1 MFELHLG
8 KDERGFENPEHEK
21 QQENL
26 DRFAGHFTALRISI
40 NTRFIVQVDRSENLG
55 SCLKGQPLS
64 ISPEAAALDPGQ
76 GGIGRPGAC
85 CPGTTGADMRL
96 RVSTIAAIAGILL
109 LSNTAAAALDTRGQ
123 DEATSGVS
131 DLMLGIQLR
140 HIKLWFAGKLK
151 NWPLATYELDIVR
164 SRLKKAQELSADLRP
179 EQTLALVEQ
188 LQGAIDARDSAG
200 FVKSYTELTNACNAC
215 HRATGRSYIT
225 IQIPATAP
233 FTNELFVDQV
243 AEGRGLAHSI
253 CGNCHFVT
261 ETPKEIASSG
271 FPAPSFASLAQR
283 SSVTDESLRL
293 LLSSSHRNLGPDK
306 TMPNPR
312 LADYQIEEIIAYFG
326 TLRGR
331 DH

>member
-1 MFELHLG
+1 
-8 KDERGFENPEHEK
+8 
-21 QQENL
+21 
-26 DRFAGHFTALRISI
+26 
-40 NTRFIVQVDRSENLG
+40 
-55 SCLKGQPLS
+55 
-64 ISPEAAALDPGQ
+64 
-76 GGIGRPGAC
+76 
-85 CPGTTGADMRL
+85 MRL
-96 RVSTIAAIAGILL
+96 RIATIAAMGGILL
-109 LSNTAAAALDTRGQ
+109 LSNATAGALDAAAP
-123 DEATSGVS
+123 DEAASSVS

-164 SRLKKAQELSADLRP
+164 SRLKKAQGVSADLRP
-179 EQTLALVEQ
+179 EQTLALIEQ
-188 LQGAIDARDSAG
+188 LQTTIDARDSAG
-200 FVKSYTELTNACNAC
+200 FVKAYTELTNACNTC

-225 IQIPATAP
+225 IQIPPTSP

-261 ETPKEIASSG
+261 EKAKENPASG

-283 SSVTDESLRL
+283 SSVTDESLRQ
-293 LLSSSHRNLGPDK
+293 LLSSGHRYVGPDK

-312 LADYQIEEIIAYFG
+312 LADYQIEEIVAYFG

-331 DH
+331 DR